1 MTRNGEPTSEPER
14 PTDPGRPHG
23 ERDGERDHAP
33 RNGGRSQQAELEDLL
48 REWLPTQRWFAG
60 KGRDIAAV
68 RIVSDTELPGEQDR
82 ASGPRLRHL
91 IAAVD
96 HGEVVHYYQVPVG
109 LRVQLPQRLRYALI
123 GPSGSWTVYDAV
135 HDPELTHV
143 LLANMAAG
151 ADVGDLAFRTT
162 PDTDLRTG
170 GTSLVIGTEQ
180 SNTSF
185 VYDEDYVCKLFRRL
199 EPGPNPDLEM
209 SLALAEAGSS
219 HVAAPY
225 GWIDGTLDGT
235 TTTLAMLQTYLRTAS
250 EAWALAVTSVR
261 DLYAEADLH
270 PDEVGGDFAAES
282 QRLGAATAEVHGD
295 LARAFPT
302 DTLDGGQLRDLAQA
316 MRARLEQ
323 TCDIVPQLE
332 PYARGL
338 AAAFDALGDLT
349 GPVSVQR
356 IHGDYHLGQV
366 VRTDHGWVLLD
377 FEGEPIKTLTE
388 RRALASPLRDVA
400 GMLRSFDYAARHLL
414 TEHPEGSQLEYRARE
429 WTERNRSAFC
439 RGYADAGGVD
449 PDENATVLRAFEFDK
464 AVYEVMYEARNRPTW
479 LKIPLA
485 SVAHMVETAQ

>member
-1 MTRNGEPTSEPER
+1 MRV
-14 PTDPGRPHG
+14 
-23 ERDGERDHAP
+23 
-33 RNGGRSQQAELEDLL
+33 ELERLL
-48 REWLPTQRWFAG
+48 RDWLPTQRWFAG
-60 KGRDIAAV
+60 KGRDVRAV
-68 RIVSDTELPGEQDR
+68 RIVSDTELTPER
-82 ASGPRLRHL
+82 ESAEGPRLRHL

-96 HGEVVHYYQVPVG
+96 HGEVMHHYQVPVG
-109 LRVQLPQRLRYALI
+109 LHVQLPQRLRYALI
-123 GPSGSWTVYDAV
+123 GSAGGWTVYDAV

-143 LLANMAAG
+143 LLANIAAG
-151 ADVGDLAFRTT
+151 RDVGELAFRTT
-162 PDTDLRTG
+162 AGADLRTG
-170 GTSLVIGTEQ
+170 ATSLVIGTEQ

-225 GWIDGTLDGT
+225 GWVDGLLDGA

-282 QRLGAATAEVHGD
+282 ERLGAATAEVHAD
-295 LARAFPT
+295 LAGAFPT
-302 DTLDGGQLRDLAQA
+302 DTLDRGQLRDLARE
-316 MRARLEQ
+316 MRGRLEQ
-323 TCDIVPQLE
+323 TCVVVPQLE

-338 AAAFDALGDLT
+338 ATAFDALGDLT
-349 GPVSVQR
+349 EPVSIQR
-356 IHGDYHLGQV
+356 VHGDYHLGQV

-377 FEGEPIKTLTE
+377 FEGEPIKTLPE

-414 TEHPEGSQLEYRARE
+414 AEHPEGAQLEYRARE
-429 WTERNRSAFC
+429 WTERNRAAFC
-439 RGYADAGGVD
+439 RGYANAGGLD
-449 PDENATVLRAFEFDK
+449 PEWNATVLRAFEFDK
-464 AVYEVMYEARNRPTW
+464 AVYEVMYEARNRPSW

-485 SVAHMVETAQ
+485 SVAHMVQTT